1 MVCEGAQLV
10 KTLRTYAPTHLR
22 TYCTCAPLLGSA
34 RNLLH
39 HFKIEWTDAV

>member
-10 KTLRTYAPTHLR
+10 KTLRTYAPMHLR
-22 TYCTCAPLLGSA
+22 TYAPARLLGSA